1 MGNHREGIW
10 IIDAEAQTIYA
21 NEGMAEILGTS
32 PSEMIGQPSFTY
44 VFPADVEAAQRLFD
58 VKKGGNATPFRF
70 SLRRKDGTAIAVT
83 VQGTPINNKAGVFM
97 GIVGTFSV
105 SK

>member
-1 MGNHREGIW
+1 MGSHREGIW

-32 PSEMIGQPSFTY
+32 PSEMMGQPSFTY
-44 VFPADVEAAQRLFD
+44 VFPHDVEAAQKLFD
-58 VKKGGNATPFRF
+58 GKKGGNANPFRF
-70 SLRRKDGTAIAVT
+70 RLKRKDGTAVSVT
-83 VQGTPINNKAGVFM
+83 VQGTPIKNKAGEFM

-105 SK
+105 PE